1 MSTATQEPTVVAV
14 IPMYNEQATIRAV
27 VEAACPHV
35 DALVVV
41 DDGSDDAGLARLT
54 DMPVHVIRHEANRGK
69 GESLRR
75 GFRAA
80 SQLGATAVITLD
92 GDGQHPPDAIPCLR
106 AIHEAAP
113 EALVIAAR
121 EDAAGSAPRV
131 RRAANRTA
139 DFFVSWAAGVRLR
152 DTQSGFRLYP
162 AALARRLCDG
172 CGEGFAF
179 ESEALMEAVARGYEA
194 RYVGIPALYVDLAR
208 PSHYRPL
215 RDSLAIAR
223 MVALRLLRS
232 GLSPRRLVRS
242 QRSGPFPST

>member
-1 MSTATQEPTVVAV
+1 MSAAQQDAVVAV

-27 VEAACPHV
+27 VAAVCPHV
-35 DALVVV
+35 DAVVVV
-41 DDGSDDAGLARLT
+41 DDGSADAGLAQLA
-54 DMPVHVIRHEANRGK
+54 DVPVHLIRHESNRGK

-80 SQLGATAVITLD
+80 LDLGATAVITLD

-113 EALVIAAR
+113 DALVIAAR
-121 EDAAGSAPRV
+121 EDTAGSAPRL
-131 RRAANRTA
+131 RRGANRAA

-162 AALARRLCDG
+162 AALARLLCEG
-172 CGEGFAF
+172 RGEGFAF
-179 ESEALMEAVARGYEA
+179 ESEALMEVVARGHEV
-194 RYVGIPALYVDLAR
+194 RYVRIPALYGDLAR

-223 MVALRLLRS
+223 LVAVRLLRS

-242 QRSGPFPST
+242 QGSGVFPST

>member
-1 MSTATQEPTVVAV
+1 MSAAQQGTVVAL
-14 IPMYNEQATIRAV
+14 IPMYNERATIRAV
-27 VEAACPHV
+27 VDAACPHV
-35 DALVVV
+35 DAVVVV
-41 DDGSDDAGLARLT
+41 DDGSTDASLAQLA
-54 DMPVHVIRHEANRGK
+54 DVPVQLIRHEANRGK

-80 SQLGATAVITLD
+80 CQLGATAVITLD

-106 AIHEAAP
+106 ALHEAAP
-113 EALVIAAR
+113 DALVIAAR
-121 EDAAGSAPRV
+121 EDAAGNAPRV

-139 DFFVSWAAGVRLR
+139 DFFVSWAVGMRLR

-162 AALARRLCDG
+162 STLARRLCEG
-172 CGEGFAF
+172 RGEGFAF
-179 ESEALMEAVARGYEA
+179 ESEVLMEAVGRGHEVRYAR
-194 RYVGIPALYVDLAR
+194 IPALYGDLAR

-223 MVALRLLRS
+223 LVAVRLLRS